1 MAKSGK
7 TFFSRNLRFE
17 RELKCLT
24 QEYMASELHMTPA
37 AYARWERG
45 EREPRTEAIAQIAD
59 VLEIPVQNLF
69 KRDSSMA

>member
-1 MAKSGK
+1 MAKPGR

-24 QEYMASELHMTPA
+24 QEYMAEELHMTPG

-45 EREPRTEAIAQIAD
+45 EREPGTEAIARLAD

-69 KRDSSMA
+69 KREERMA